1 MSLPGQRVTAKKPPQ
16 EHELM
21 IRQASAIGSLLLSA
35 LIFATGCGPS
45 RPFYFFEDG
54 DLSHYVGVA
63 TDIEYPDVETCSLA
77 EVDGALP
84 PLTLENAEVNEM
96 WDLSLEEAVRITLT
110 NSRVM
115 RELRGT
121 VQTAPQVLLGGPQ
134 TARTVYEPALQE
146 TDPIRGPAAALSA
159 FDATWSTRVFWERNE
174 RPVNVGGLFATAF
187 LAPALE
193 QDLGNFQS
201 TLQKTTAGGSTFSVQ
216 NNTTYDYN
224 NNPSNLFPSAWN
236 TDMNVQFRQPLL
248 QGRGVEFNRINGP
261 NAQAGGFFNNGIVI
275 ARINTDINIAEFEKG
290 VRNLVSDVEIAYW
303 ELYFAYRNL
312 DAITAGRDSALQ
324 TWRRI
329 KALADVGA
337 RGGEADKEAQ
347 AREQYFLFRSQVEI
361 ALTQLYAVE
370 SRLRYIMG
378 LAATDGRLI
387 RPADEPTT
395 ARVLFDWYAI
405 HSEGLARNT
414 ELRQQK
420 WRIKQADLQTI
431 AARNFLLPRLDAVGR
446 YRWVG
451 FGDDLIDPNSNRPP
465 FDNAFQTLTGGDF
478 QEWQL
483 GLEMN
488 VPIGFRRE
496 LANLRNNQL
505 RLARERAV
513 LQDQELELSHQLADA
528 IREMDRHYILA
539 QTQYNRR
546 VASQVGVTAIESA
559 YDAGTVTLDV
569 LLDFQRRLAD
579 AESAYYRS
587 LVDYNLAIKNV
598 HFWKGSLLDYN
609 GVFLAEGPWP
619 GKAYFDA
626 RKRARERDAGFL
638 LNYGF
643 TRPQVVSRGPVLQN
657 VHGMPGEYHLDES
670 DGMPTGVPA
679 EEVPVPQPA
688 PQGEGWE
695 SDEPSVPDSSV
706 RNPNEPYLPGPPG
719 GARSADGEPF
729 HWGGLGLRSPSPAD
743 RSDDA
748 NARLV
753 NHQQRYPASADET
766 SAPYTSAAIDR
777 SVAKRPGP

>member
-1 MSLPGQRVTAKKPPQ
+1 MN
-16 EHELM
+16 
-21 IRQASAIGSLLLSA
+21 RQASAIWSMLLSA
-35 LIFATGCGPS
+35 LIVATGCGPS

-84 PLTLENAEVNEM
+84 PLTLENAEVKEM
-96 WDLSLEEAVRITLT
+96 WDLTLEEAVRITLT

-159 FDATWSTRVFWERNE
+159 FDATWATSMFWERNE
-174 RPVNVGGLFATAF
+174 RPVNVGGVFATAF

-193 QDLGNFQS
+193 QDLGTFQS
-201 TLQKTTAGGSTFSVQ
+201 TVQKTTAGGSTFSVQ
-216 NNTTYDYN
+216 NNTTYEYN
-224 NNPSNLFPSAWN
+224 NNPSNLFPSVWN
-236 TDMNVQFRQPLL
+236 TNVTAQFRQPLL

-275 ARINTDINIAEFEKG
+275 ARINTDITIAEFEKG

-312 DAITAGRDSALQ
+312 DAITAGRDSALS

-361 ALTQLYAVE
+361 ALTRLYAVE

-387 RPADEPTT
+387 RPADEPTV
-395 ARVLFDWYAI
+395 ARVVFDWYAI
-405 HSEGLARNT
+405 HSEALARNV
-414 ELRQQK
+414 EVRQQK

-431 AARNFLLPRLDAVGR
+431 ASRNFLLPRLDAVGR

-451 FGDDLIDPNSNRPP
+451 FGDDLINSDGHQPP
-465 FDNAFQTLTGGDF
+465 FDNAFQTLTSGDF

-483 GLEMN
+483 GLQMN

-528 IREMDRHYILA
+528 IREMDNHYILA

-598 HFWKGSLLDYN
+598 HYWKGSLLDYN
-609 GVFLAEGPWP
+609 SVFLSEGPWP

-626 RKRARERDAGFL
+626 RKRARARDAGFM

-643 TRPQVVSRGPVLQN
+643 TRPQVVSRGPVMQN
-657 VHGMPGEYHLDES
+657 VHGMPGEYDIHE
-670 DGMPTGVPA
+670 TEGVPNQLPP
-679 EEVPVPQPA
+679 EQVPVPQPA
-688 PQGEGWE
+688 PPNEGRD
-695 SDEPSVPDSSV
+695 SDQPSVPDSSV
-706 RNPNEPYLPGPPG
+706 RRPNEPYLPGPPG
-719 GARSADGEPF
+719 GALSADGESFP
-729 HWGGLGLRSPSPAD
+729 WGGLGLRSPAPAD
-743 RSDDA
+743 RSENS
-748 NARLV
+748 NAQLV
-753 NHQQRYPASADET
+753 NYQQRYPASGNET
-766 SAPYTSAAIDR
+766 LAPYTPAAIDR
-777 SVAKRPGP
+777 SVARRPGAQR